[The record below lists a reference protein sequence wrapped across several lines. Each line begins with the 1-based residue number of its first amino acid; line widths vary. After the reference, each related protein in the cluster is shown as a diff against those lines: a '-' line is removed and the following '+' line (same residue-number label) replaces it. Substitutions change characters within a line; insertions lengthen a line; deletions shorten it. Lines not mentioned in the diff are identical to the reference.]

1 MNFLLVLVKY
11 MGLAEKQTHVSV
23 ALFSATVDNPYHH
36 RIAFNDFYVFD
47 DFLANVST
55 ITFPGYGTT
64 ASTRAL
70 DRSLTDMFN
79 ARNGL
84 RVDTP
89 QTLIFLTDGDCR
101 TGGCSQTDFERVK
114 RAFSGR
120 SIKVIGIGVGLTA
133 NHEGMKELGWLT
145 DIVRRTDEFDDL
157 YSPNFALSLDLCQGS
172 HTSILCIVQF
182 YFNIQVLLIK
192 INPIHRI
199 FFYFS

>member
-23 ALFSATVDNPYHH
+23 ALFSATVGNPYHH

-84 RVDTP
+84 RVNTP
-89 QTLIFLTDGDCR
+89 QTLIFLTDGACGS
-101 TGGCSQTDFERVK
+101 GGCSQTDFERVK

-120 SIKVIGIGVGLTA
+120 SIKVIGIGVGGGA
-133 NHEGMKELGWLT
+133 NMEQIGWLT
-145 DIVRRTDEFDDL
+145 DHTRSTNEFAEL
-157 YSPNFALSLDLCQGS
+157 YSPDFALKLELCQGIN
-172 HTSILCIVQF
+172 TC
-182 YFNIQVLLIK
+182 VLYT
-192 INPIHRI
+192 N
-199 FFYFS
+199 